1 MVDSQMILDPAIRDW
16 VLIPIMIVMVLVGVL
31 RHHITMLLTGQ
42 PKKPQIKAVR
52 ESKALLRGFRLRAF
66 GDHIPPYAFTGRKSY
81 LADAYE
87 DGRYL
92 KNPAPK
98 EGDTPANPMTD
109 PDMMEGMM
117 EGMKKQLTN
126 MVPQMLIMG
135 WINFFFK
142 GFVVIKL
149 PFPLTPRFKT
159 MLQSGVNT
167 RDMDVTWVSSL
178 SWYFLNLFGLGS
190 VFALI
195 LGDNNAAGVDMA
207 AMSAMPGAMPGA
219 TAQPGQ
225 QPDFAKMF
233 LAEKEN
239 LLITPHKWDLEDVEV
254 RLLQKYGKKTANVA
268 NKPAGNKK
276 GPQTIRDKIKANQ
289 QQQSKAGASNKR
301 R

>member
-1 MVDSQMILDPAIRDW
+1 
-16 VLIPIMIVMVLVGVL
+16 
-31 RHHITMLLTGQ
+31 
-42 PKKPQIKAVR
+42 
-52 ESKALLRGFRLRAF
+52 
-66 GDHIPPYAFTGRKSY
+66 
-81 LADAYE
+81 
-87 DGRYL
+87 
-92 KNPAPK
+92 
-98 EGDTPANPMTD
+98 
-109 PDMMEGMM
+109 
-117 EGMKKQLTN
+117 
-126 MVPQMLIMG
+126 
-135 WINFFFK
+135 
-142 GFVVIKL
+142 
-149 PFPLTPRFKT
+149 
-159 MLQSGVNT
+159 
-167 RDMDVTWVSSL
+167 
-178 SWYFLNLFGLGS
+178 
-190 VFALI
+190 
-195 LGDNNAAGVDMA
+195 MA